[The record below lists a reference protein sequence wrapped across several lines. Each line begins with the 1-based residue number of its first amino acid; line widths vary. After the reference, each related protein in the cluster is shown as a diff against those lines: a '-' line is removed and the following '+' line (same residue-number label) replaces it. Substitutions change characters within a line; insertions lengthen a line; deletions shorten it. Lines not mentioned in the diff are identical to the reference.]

1 MGGVVMDFKERILT
15 AMNHE
20 EPDQVP
26 VMGLIMDP
34 ATVNQIKGKKPIDF
48 VGMLK
53 KPILKHVIRGVL
65 NTNWYWTRMYTGN
78 FADAVEGALKLGFD
92 ANWTICTLMKLNKDS
107 EASLGMAFH
116 DAFGRVWEVDAD
128 DDGNMMI
135 NYSRALCP
143 TEEEWEAWVEKKAP
157 LFETSVKNVRN
168 FHKKLAAKYGDRI
181 MPMGYAAPGVFENSW
196 QPIGFVN
203 FTRFVYQ
210 KPEFVKRV
218 IDFHTD
224 LYIKHLEA
232 VMECGIEVVLGGDD
246 LGQKTGPLMRPE
258 LVDKLYGDSYRRIS
272 ELVHKQNK
280 KLVWHC
286 CGNIY
291 AFLDYFVDWGFD
303 GIITMEPTAGM
314 DLGKVREQIGHKLVL
329 IGNLDVSYL
338 MVQGTQQ
345 EVEDAVKK
353 AIADAAKG
361 GGYILSTSHSHPDVD
376 ATRLKWMVDAAH
388 KYGKYPISI

>member
-1 MGGVVMDFKERILT
+1 MDFKERILT

-135 NYSRALCP
+135 NYSRPLCP

-181 MPMGYAAPGVFENSW
+181 MPVGYAAPGVFENSW

-224 LYIKHLEA
+224 LYIRHLEA

-258 LVDKLYGDSYRRIS
+258 LVDKLYGDSYRRVS

-280 KLVWHC
+280 KLIWHC

-388 KYGKYPISI
+388 KYGKYPINI

>member
-1 MGGVVMDFKERILT
+1 MDFKERILT

-34 ATVNQIKGKKPIDF
+34 ATVNQIKGKKPVDF

-53 KPILKHVIRGVL
+53 KPILKHVIKGVL

-92 ANWTICTLMKLNKDS
+92 ANWTICILMKLNKDS

-135 NYSRALCP
+135 NYSRPLCP

-157 LFETSVKNVRN
+157 LFETSVKNVRS

-181 MPMGYAAPGVFENSW
+181 MPMGYATPGVFENSW

-210 KPEFVKRV
+210 KPEFIKRV

-224 LYIKHLEA
+224 LYIRHLEA

-258 LVDKLYGDSYRRIS
+258 LVDKLYGDSYRRVS

-338 MVQGTQQ
+338 MVRGTQQ

-388 KYGKYPISI
+388 KYGKYPINI